1 MLTRPNEDDRM
12 SMTEICEHDRNL
24 GNDEHECVELDRKN
38 KKITTTT
45 NVDV

>member
-1 MLTRPNEDDRM
+1 M

-24 GNDEHECVELDRKN
+24 DNNEHECVELDGKN